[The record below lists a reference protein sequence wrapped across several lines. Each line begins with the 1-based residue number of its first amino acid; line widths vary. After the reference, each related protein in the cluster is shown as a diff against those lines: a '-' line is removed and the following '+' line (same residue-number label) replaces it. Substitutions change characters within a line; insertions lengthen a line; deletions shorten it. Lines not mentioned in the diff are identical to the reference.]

1 MLANALHVSIN
12 AMTLYQWGLRCLK
25 QQRFVHRPSISTRHR
40 ENVNKA

>member
-25 QQRFVHRPSISTRHR
+25 QQRFEPAASVGF
-40 ENVNKA
+40 